1 VERRKVAKRKKKNKE
16 IISRTVSMPKL
27 WSVETKK
34 RYHSCYYT
42 YNILVQMNTNLT
54 NVLTMQEKEIKEKA
68 MVSC

>member
-1 VERRKVAKRKKKNKE
+1 VERRKVAKREKNKE

-54 NVLTMQEKEIKEKA
+54 NVLTMQEKEIEEKA
-68 MVSC
+68 MVPC